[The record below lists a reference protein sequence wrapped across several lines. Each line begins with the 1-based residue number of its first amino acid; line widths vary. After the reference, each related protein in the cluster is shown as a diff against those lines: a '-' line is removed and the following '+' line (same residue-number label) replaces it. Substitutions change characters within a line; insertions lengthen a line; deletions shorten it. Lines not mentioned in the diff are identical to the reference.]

1 MGTTNLKSNIA
12 ELSVAAECAKK
23 NWVVLFPFG
32 ENTPYDILV
41 DTGNTFLRVQIK
53 YVTTKDDVLNVPLK
67 STTGVTYK
75 DTVDIIAVY
84 CPDNNKVYWVDLN
97 KEKIND
103 INSYIRLRHTTPKN
117 NQSKGVR
124 LSEDYELRV

>member
-12 ELSVAAECAKK
+12 ELAVATECAKK

-41 DTGNTFLRVQIK
+41 DTGTAFLRVQIK
-53 YVTTKDDVLNVPLK
+53 YITTKDDVLNVPLK

-84 CPDNNKVYWVDLN
+84 CPDNNKIYWVDLG
-97 KEKIND
+97 KEKIDD
-103 INSYIRLRHTTPKN
+103 INTYIRLRHSIPKN
-117 NQSKGVR
+117 NQSKGIR